1 MAIDREATLKNAE
14 KFLRVGRLDA
24 AISEYARVVEDQP
37 RDWNTANALGD
48 LYIRAGQPERAVPL
62 YRRIAE
68 HLLAEGFY
76 PKAAALFKKVLKIA
90 PADDEAQVRLAEISA
105 KQGLLADAR
114 AHYAL
119 VEARRRQH
127 GDADGADEILVRLG
141 GLDPEDLE
149 ARHAAAE
156 AAERRGKTS
165 DAAALYRALHDDYL
179 EQGREEEAAGVLR
192 QCLRL
197 QPGALDAGLL
207 LPLAKLELAGGRADA
222 ARDAMEQFLAA
233 GGQPG
238 DLAGLAWTLVESD
251 PDAAAICAETA
262 ADAHARAGRFG
273 DAADVLRTFAARAPG
288 HVGVLL
294 RLVEVCVDGGLDADI
309 FDAQARL
316 ADAYLLGGRADEAR
330 VIAEDLLSRHPA
342 DARHTARL
350 RRALEMLGVADVDAA
365 LAERASAVTDDL
377 PVMPPEPS
385 RDEPEPEAAPA
396 RVAVVA
402 EMPKPAGPVATT
414 ASRAVG
420 VGAPAVEGH
429 PAGAVEI
436 DLTTVLADL
445 QGAAPAPAA
454 LAAGPRSLD
463 DVFEHLR
470 AEAAADEA
478 SDESAEHLGLATT
491 YLEMGMPEDAIG
503 SLEIAARS
511 PRLRFVASAMLA
523 QVHRDSSDLPRAIEW
538 FERAAEA
545 PAPSADEARS
555 LLYDLGDVL
564 ETVGETARALAVFL
578 ELQTDHPGYRDV
590 PERVAR
596 LSASET
602 EG

>member
-1 MAIDREATLKNAE
+1 MAIDRDATLKNAE

-24 AISEYARVVEDQP
+24 AISEYARVVEEQP

-76 PKAAALFKKVLKIA
+76 PKAGALFKKVLKIA
-90 PADDEAQVRLAEISA
+90 PGDDEAQLRLAEISA

-114 AHYAL
+114 AYYAL
-119 VEARRRQH
+119 VEARRRQQ
-127 GDADGADEILVRLG
+127 GDAEGADEILVRLG

-149 ARHAAAE
+149 ARLAAAE

-165 DAAALYRALHDDYL
+165 EAAALYRTLYDDYL
-179 EQGREEEAAGVLR
+179 EQGREEEAASVLR
-192 QCLRL
+192 HCLRL

-222 ARDAMEQFLAA
+222 ARDAMEKFLAA

-238 DLAGLAWTLVESD
+238 DLAGLAWTLLESD
-251 PDAAAICAETA
+251 ADAAAICSEIA
-262 ADAHARAGRFG
+262 ADAHTRAGRFE
-273 DAADVLRTFAARAPG
+273 DAADVLRTFAGRAPG

-294 RLVEVCVDGGLDADI
+294 RLVEVCVDGGLDADM

-365 LAERASAVTDDL
+365 LAERASAVADEL

-385 RDEPEPEAAPA
+385 RDEPVPVPA
-396 RVAVVA
+396 AVVA
-402 EMPKPAGPVATT
+402 DMPKPAGPVTT
-414 ASRAVG
+414 PSRT
-420 VGAPAVEGH
+420 VGADVPAVERA
-429 PAGAVEI
+429 PSGAVEI
-436 DLTTVLADL
+436 DLTTVLAEL
-445 QGAAPAPAA
+445 QGTAPAPAA
-454 LAAGPRSLD
+454 LASAPRSLD
-463 DVFEHLR
+463 DVFENLR

-478 SDESAEHLGLATT
+478 SDESAEHLGLART

-545 PAPSADEARS
+545 PAPSPDEARS

-602 EG
+602 AG

>member
-68 HLLAEGFY
+68 HFLAEGFY

-127 GDADGADEILVRLG
+127 GDAAGADEILVRLG

-149 ARHAAAE
+149 ARLAAAE

-165 DAAALYRALHDDYL
+165 EAAALYRALHDDYL

-222 ARDAMEQFLAA
+222 AREALEKFLAA
-233 GGQPG
+233 GGRPG

-251 PDAAAICAETA
+251 ADAAALCAETA

-288 HVGVLL
+288 HVGGLL
-294 RLVEVCVDGGLDADI
+294 RLVEVCVDGGLDADV

-342 DARHTARL
+342 DAGHTARL

-377 PVMPPEPS
+377 PVMPPGLS
-385 RDEPEPEAAPA
+385 RDEPEPEPAP
-396 RVAVVA
+396 VAVVA
-402 EMPKPAGPVATT
+402 GMPKPAGPVAT
-414 ASRAVG
+414 ASRAAG
-420 VGAPAVEGH
+420 VDAPAVERH

-454 LAAGPRSLD
+454 LAAAPRSMD

-478 SDESAEHLGLATT
+478 SGESAEHLGLATT

-545 PAPSADEARS
+545 PAPSPDEARS

-590 PERVAR
+590 PERVAQ

>member
-76 PKAAALFKKVLKIA
+76 PKAAAHFKKVLKIS
-90 PADDEAQVRLAEISA
+90 PGDDDAQLRLAEISA

-119 VEARRRQH
+119 VEARRRQQ

-141 GLDPEDLE
+141 GLDPGDLE
-149 ARHAAAE
+149 ARLAAAG

-165 DAAALYRALHDDYL
+165 EAAALYRALYDDYL
-179 EQGREEEAAGVLR
+179 EQGREEDAAGVLR

-197 QPGALDAGLL
+197 QPGVIDAGLL
-207 LPLAKLELAGGRADA
+207 LSLAKLELSAGRADA
-222 ARDAMEQFLAA
+222 ARDAMEKFLAA
-233 GGQPG
+233 GGRPG
-238 DLAGLAWTLVESD
+238 DLAALAWALLESD
-251 PDAAAICAETA
+251 AEAAATCAEIA
-262 ADAHARAGRFG
+262 ADAHTRAGRFA
-273 DAADVLRTFAARAPG
+273 DAAGVLRTFADRAPG

-294 RLVEVCVDGGLDADI
+294 RLVEVCVDGGLDAAM

-342 DARHTARL
+342 DAGHTARL
-350 RRALEMLGVADVDAA
+350 RRALEMLGVADVDGA
-365 LAERASAVTDDL
+365 LAERTSAVTDDL
-377 PVMPPEPS
+377 PAM
-385 RDEPEPEAAPA
+385 
-396 RVAVVA
+396 
-402 EMPKPAGPVATT
+402 PAGPPRDEAVSVPVAAVGGTT
-414 ASRAVG
+414 PPAGAATPPSRAAAVD
-420 VGAPAVEGH
+420 APAGGGQ

-436 DLTTVLADL
+436 DLTTVLAEL
-445 QGAAPAPAA
+445 QGAAPAPAS
-454 LAAGPRSLD
+454 LAAAPRSLD
-463 DVFEHLR
+463 DVFENLR
-470 AEAAADEA
+470 TEAAADEA
-478 SDESAEHLGLATT
+478 SDDSAEHLGLART

-545 PAPSADEARS
+545 PAPSPDEGRS

-590 PERVAR
+590 PDRVAR

-602 EG
+602 AG